1 MMPHTRGG
9 KSSAH
14 VERPYLD
21 DDHGEHYYKH
31 GEHAYDI
38 HVDHEYDHV
47 EHESQYMPIRPI
59 DTSVMRFQD
68 RH

>member
-1 MMPHTRGG
+1 MPYTRGG

-14 VERPYLD
+14 VEYPYLD
-21 DDHGEHYYKH
+21 DDHGDHYNEH

-38 HVDHEYDHV
+38 HIEHKYDHV
-47 EHESQYMPIRPI
+47 EHESQYMPIGPT